1 MTPRSYCSNRLRW
14 ALTWACAA
22 AGLTSAANRARICSC
37 AESMEQPCTASDALT
52 CTVTTPAGALE
63 SMACMVRLAITLPLC
78 GLESISPV
86 CSKFTGAPFVGGGG
100 GNGPPLSGVR
110 GAHPSGAHHM
120 THQTV
125 GARVLNPPA
134 PARSLRR
141 VLVTQG
147 GVFARCRAHSGPA
160 RSLWFPSGSL
170 RRAPA
175 RQGLCAWPPR
185 RQRVFCSI
193 GVVAAGHGGSV
204 RPRRGGVHASIS
216 RGLI

>member
-1 MTPRSYCSNRLRW
+1 MLVVAQCPSHDPPDGGRPCFE
-14 ALTWACAA
+14 
-22 AGLTSAANRARICSC
+22 SAA
-37 AESMEQPCTASDALT
+37 L
-52 CTVTTPAGALE
+52 
-63 SMACMVRLAITLPLC
+63 
-78 GLESISPV
+78 
-86 CSKFTGAPFVGGGG
+86 
-100 GNGPPLSGVR
+100 
-110 GAHPSGAHHM
+110 
-120 THQTV
+120 
-125 GARVLNPPA
+125 
-134 PARSLRR
+134 ARSLRR

-204 RPRRGGVHASIS
+204 RPGRGAVHANFAK
-216 RGLI
+216 GLI